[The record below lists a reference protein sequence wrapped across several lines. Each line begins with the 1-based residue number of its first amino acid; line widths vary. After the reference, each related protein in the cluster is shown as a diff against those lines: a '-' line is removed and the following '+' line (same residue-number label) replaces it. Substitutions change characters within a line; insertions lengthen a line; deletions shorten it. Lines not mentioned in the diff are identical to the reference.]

1 MNIVKALALYASM
14 IAVAFGIQHA
24 LVKMSRDA
32 DTPILQI
39 AQAQANEPFGAQ
51 ISSAQLAAITSANAR
66 TIAADRA
73 SLAQAERVSP

>member
-1 MNIVKALALYASM
+1 MNLIKTLALYAAM
-14 IAVAFGIQHA
+14 LAAAVGIQHV
-24 LVKMSRDA
+24 LVKMARDA
-32 DTPILQI
+32 DAPILQI